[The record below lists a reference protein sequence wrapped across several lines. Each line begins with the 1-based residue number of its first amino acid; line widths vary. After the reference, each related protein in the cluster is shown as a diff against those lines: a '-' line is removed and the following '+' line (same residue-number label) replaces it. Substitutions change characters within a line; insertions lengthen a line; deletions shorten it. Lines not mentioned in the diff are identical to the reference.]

1 VGNFWLDAC
10 EPGLSPEAAAR
21 AVYAAGPAAEAANLY
36 TTGAPPMRPLEAPE
50 MFGATLRAAVKRQP
64 QTAR

>member
-21 AVYAAGPAAEAANLY
+21 AVYAAGPAAEAVNLY
-36 TTGAPPMRPLEAPE
+36 TTGAHRCARWKHQRCSAQGSVPL
-50 MFGATLRAAVKRQP
+50 
-64 QTAR
+64 